1 MKMRFSDKMHDILD
15 LVVEETLRTGYMSAG
30 VDHLMLGLLRDRDN
44 NACRALSGLKV
55 DLDDMKRSLDSEI
68 FLDEPVPSAGTQSV
82 HATREA
88 GEVIKIAATEAYRNG
103 SSIIRTAHFMLA
115 IAIFPESA
123 SRRYLKDR
131 GISTESLERLMS
143 EKGMLRDITEHAPI
157 IITDKI
163 AGALG
168 EQLDRLLSSSDL
180 PS

>member
-1 MKMRFSDKMHDILD
+1 MKLRFSDKMHDILD
-15 LVVEETLRTGYMSAG
+15 IVVEETLRTGYRSAG

-68 FLDEPVPSAGTQSV
+68 FLEEPVPSAWTQSV

-88 GEVIKIAATEAYRNG
+88 GEVIKIAAAEAYRNG
-103 SSIIRTAHFMLA
+103 SGTIRTAHFMLA

-131 GISTESLERLMS
+131 GISAESLERHMS